1 MSHVEHHVVFEC
13 FLVLL
18 HEFDKETEGK
28 DISQTESEEESAMQ
42 FLAVILI
49 KIDHDE
55 EQDQISYRFIE
66 LSRMTGKHIY
76 PFEYE
81 CPGYIG
87 RVTDNFG
94 VHQIRQTDEAGGD
107 RSSDGNHVHHIHIM
121 KFRLAAIQP
130 KGDHQSECTSVTGIN
145 SVGRKLYFSVLA
157 VFLVFAVSFIVFQ
170 QAREKQYKIGTL
182 TIKLENYNEL
192 LAEDLALSPGEGII
206 LQDSL
211 HNKNVTVAHEKL
223 QAFVR
228 EHESKDLRVTLVR
241 PNGKVIYDNMSSDY
255 EHFAN
260 HAKREE
266 IAEALKNR
274 VGSSV
279 ERQSKTLKHDY
290 FYVASYFPESKLI
303 IRTALPYNN
312 DLAKSLQADQHFI
325 WFAIVAVILLT
336 IVLYRFT
343 DRLAKNVSKLS
354 IFAYKADHNE
364 SLEVEDL
371 AKFPND
377 ELGEIAER
385 IIKMYKRIQTTRREQ
400 DVLKRQLTQNIAHEL
415 KTPVA
420 SIQGYLETIL
430 DNPHI
435 NEEMKSQFLQR
446 CYAQSERLT
455 SLLRDIS
462 TLNRLDDGS
471 DMIDFEAVDITQMVR
486 EIARETAL
494 ERESH
499 KMTFENLLPDQHII
513 VKGNR
518 SLLYS
523 VFRNLTDNAIAYA
536 GEGRKITLSAK
547 EQGNKWHFIFCDNG
561 QGVPA
566 EHLSRLFERFYR
578 VDKGRSRK
586 MGGTG
591 LGLAIVKN
599 AVLLHGGT
607 IRVSNQLEGGLKFEF
622 TLKK

>member
-1 MSHVEHHVVFEC
+1 M
-13 FLVLL
+13 L
-18 HEFDKETEGK
+18 K
-28 DISQTESEEESAMQ
+28 
-42 FLAVILI
+42 I
-49 KIDHDE
+49 KKTK
-55 EQDQISYRFIE
+55 S
-66 LSRMTGKHIY
+66 K
-76 PFEYE
+76 
-81 CPGYIG
+81 
-87 RVTDNFG
+87 
-94 VHQIRQTDEAGGD
+94 
-107 RSSDGNHVHHIHIM
+107 
-121 KFRLAAIQP
+121 
-130 KGDHQSECTSVTGIN
+130 
-145 SVGRKLYFSVLA
+145 VGRKLYLMVLT
-157 VFLVFAVSFIVFQ
+157 VFLVFAVSFIMFQ
-170 QAREKQYKIGTL
+170 QTREKQYKISTL
-182 TIKLENYNEL
+182 TMKLENYNAL
-192 LAEDLALSPGEGII
+192 LAEDLSLAHDRGII
-206 LQDSL
+206 LSNGDSL
-211 HNKNVTVAHEKL
+211 ETLPSVSRSKLVVTETKL
-223 QAFVR
+223 NAFIR
-228 EHESKDLRVTLVR
+228 EHESKDLRVTLIR
-241 PNGKVIYDNMSSDY
+241 PDGKVVYDNMSKHYDR
-255 EHFAN
+255 FAN
-260 HAKREE
+260 HLNRKE
-266 IAEALKNR
+266 IQEALKNGQ
-274 VGSSV
+274 GSSV
-279 ERQSKTLKHDY
+279 ERESKTLKQDY
-290 FYVASYFPESKLI
+290 FYVASYFPADSII
-303 IRTALPYNN
+303 IRSALPYND
-312 DLAKSLQADQHFI
+312 DLSKSLQADQHYI
-325 WFAIVAVILLT
+325 WFAVFAIIILT

-343 DRLAKNVSKLS
+343 HRLGKNIAKLR

-364 SLEVEDL
+364 SLEIEDL
-371 AKFPND
+371 AKFPDD

-400 DVLKRQLTQNIAHEL
+400 DILKRQLTQNIAHEL

-435 NEEMKSQFLQR
+435 SEEMKEQFLQR

-499 KMTFENLLPDQHII
+499 QMTFENLLPDQHII